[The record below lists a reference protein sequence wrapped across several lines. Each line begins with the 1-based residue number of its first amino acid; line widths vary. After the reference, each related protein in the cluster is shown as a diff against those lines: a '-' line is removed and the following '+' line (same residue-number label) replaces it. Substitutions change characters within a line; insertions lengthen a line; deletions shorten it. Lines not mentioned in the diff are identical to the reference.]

1 MTHKNAILITG
12 AGQRIGHYLAK
23 QFLLHTDY
31 AVFFTY
37 RTAKVGVD
45 ELIAMGAVGIQ
56 ADFTIVADVDRVIT
70 TLKQQ
75 ASSIRAL
82 IHNASLWLDD
92 EVEGSFEAQ
101 WRVHVQAPFRLNEAL
116 YSLLRASSESDII
129 ALTDAS
135 LTHGH
140 QNKVGY
146 YASKAA
152 LQEMIYAYAKKYAPT
167 IKVNAIAPGL
177 LMFHETDNA
186 DYRAKRLADLAI
198 PLEPGAN
205 VIWQAVSYLMQNPYT
220 TGSVLKL
227 DGGYGLR

>member
-23 QFLLHTDY
+23 QFLLYTDY

-37 RTAKVGVD
+37 RTTKVGVD
-45 ELIAMGAVGIQ
+45 ELMALGAVGIQ
-56 ADFTIVADVDRVIT
+56 ADFTLVADVDRVIN

-75 ASSIRAL
+75 ASSMRAL
-82 IHNASLWLDD
+82 IHNASLWLED

-101 WRVHVQAPFRLNEAL
+101 WQVHVQAPFRLNEAL
-116 YSLLRASSESDII
+116 YPLLKASNESDII

-140 QNKVGY
+140 KNKVGY

-152 LQEMIYAYAKKYAPT
+152 LQEMTYAYAKKYAPT

-177 LMFHETDNA
+177 LMFNESDSG

-198 PLEPGAN
+198 PIEPGAD
-205 VIWQAVSYLMQNPYT
+205 VVWQAVRYLMQSPYT
-220 TGSVLKL
+220 TGSVIKL
-227 DGGYGLR
+227 DGGYSLR